1 MPYVIGE
8 ACIDVLDRA
17 CVEERPMG
25 GGTKLG
31 RLGVDTALVTGYPPQ
46 AE

>member
-1 MPYVIGE
+1 MSYVIGE

-17 CVEERPMG
+17 CVEECQMG
-25 GGTKLG
+25 GGAKLG
-31 RLGVDTALVTGYPPQ
+31 RLGVDTVLVAGYPPQ

>member
-8 ACIDVLDRA
+8 ACIDVLDRP
-17 CVEERPMG
+17 CVVECPIG
-25 GGTKLG
+25 GGAKG
-31 RLGVDTALVTGYPPQ
+31 RLGVDTVLVAGYPPQ